1 MTKLITSAQVVSLAF
16 DDVNLYTSKIK
27 DAHIYVAQEEYLR
40 PLLGQDF
47 YDDMIAK
54 SEQSPYSDL
63 ITNYLIIPLAYFV
76 KYVALPELTIS
87 VSSLGMNLVQPEGT
101 IAATDRQAGLMRE
114 QAMDVAKALM
124 DKAIR
129 YIEDNETTF
138 TEYNQADTVKSE
150 TKVLGGIIF

>member
-1 MTKLITSAQVVSLAF
+1 MTKLITPTQVISLAF
-16 DDVNLYTSKIK
+16 EDVNLYTTKIK

-40 PLLGQDF
+40 PLLGNDF

-54 SEQSPYSDL
+54 FGDSPYASL
-63 ITNYLIIPLAYFV
+63 IADYLLIPLAYFV

-101 IAATDRQAGLMRE
+101 IATTDKQAGLMRQ
-114 QAMDVAKALM
+114 QAMDVANALM
-124 DKAIR
+124 NKAIR

-150 TKVLGGIIF
+150 SKVLGGIIF